1 VESLFR
7 SAELECCN
15 SRRSGVSFTALDK
28 DKDPVHRIGL
38 LFVASLIAASAAFD
52 QVATHPPV
60 PAAESRLQEQIAHI
74 AGQAFADGG
83 AAALLQSLTDE
94 IGGRVTGSPQSRE
107 ASEWILKELKD
118 AGYDSA
124 HFEEYAL
131 ETAWKR
137 GPAEGEILSP
147 AQFHLHVGAYGWVP
161 GTNGR
166 VESRV
171 VDLGSPPSNDL
182 PGTNES
188 LSGAAIIVDVHS
200 IGNTPGQVMRAAM
213 ASQLARAGAAA
224 MLIPSDKPGRMLYTS
239 AYGMYPRAPIPIL
252 SIGKEDTAF
261 LRRLLA
267 RGPVKI
273 ALDIKNSFERPQG
286 ERNVIADLPGEHP
299 DEVTLLGAH
308 FDSWDPAQG
317 ADDNGTGVAAV
328 LEAARILKRLGVKPR
343 TTIRFAFFSGE
354 EEGNL
359 GSLAY
364 IDQHKAEL
372 GKLRAFL
379 LMDSGAQTPQGFYT
393 NGREDVASAARRV
406 LLPLASLGDSEVTTE
421 ADLES
426 DNGTFMTVGVPC
438 LTLKVAPGDY
448 EVRHHA
454 VTDTFDNVNLQLLA
468 RDTAVIAVAS
478 WLVAN
483 QETRLAPLQSAS
495 EIRDLFR
502 KTGLES
508 GRDLLFRSLPK

>member
-1 VESLFR
+1 MKNFSFR
-7 SAELECCN
+7 S
-15 SRRSGVSFTALDK
+15 F
-28 DKDPVHRIGL
+28 
-38 LFVASLIAASAAFD
+38 LIAKTSVKRNFLFGVAMVGAASILGLAAMGD
-52 QVATHPPV
+52 DGAKNVSQ
-60 PAAESRLQEQIAHI
+60 QEQIARITGDAI
-74 AGQAFADGG
+74 AGGG
-83 AAALLQSLTDE
+83 AAAYLQTLTDD
-94 IGGRVTGSPQSRE
+94 IGARITGSPESR
-107 ASEWILKELKD
+107 ATAEWIRKELKT

-124 HFEEYAL
+124 HFEEYPL

-147 AQFHLHVGAYGWVP
+147 VPFRLHVGSYGWVP
-161 GTNGR
+161 GTKGR
-166 VESRV
+166 VEASV

-182 PGTNES
+182 PKVQGT
-188 LSGAAIIVDVHS
+188 LRGAAVLVDVHS
-200 IGNTPGQVMRAAM
+200 IGATPSQVMRSAIAAE
-213 ASQLARAGAAA
+213 LARAGAAA

-239 AYGMYPRAPIPIL
+239 AYGFYPRAALPIL
-252 SIGKEDTAF
+252 SIGKEDAAF

-273 ALDIKNSFERPQG
+273 ALNISNSLERSQAG

-299 DEVTLLGAH
+299 EEVTLLGAH

-364 IDQHKAEL
+364 VEQHKAEL
-372 GKLRAFL
+372 GNLRAFL
-379 LMDSGAQTPQGFYT
+379 LMDSGAQVPQGFYT
-393 NGREDVASAARRV
+393 NGREDVAAAARRALM
-406 LLPLASLGDSEVTTE
+406 LLSPLSASEVTTE

-426 DNGTFMTVGVPC
+426 DNGTFMAVGVPC
-438 LTLKVAPGDY
+438 LTLKVAAGDY
-448 EVRHHA
+448 EARHHA
-454 VTDTFDNVNLQLLA
+454 VTDTFDNVNLPMLA
-468 RDTAVIAVAS
+468 QDTAVMAGAA

-483 QETRLAPLQSAS
+483 EEHRLAPLQSGA
-495 EIRDLFR
+495 EIQELFR
-502 KTGLES
+502 KTGLEA
-508 GRDLLFRSLPK
+508 GRDLLFRQMHK

>member
-1 VESLFR
+1 MPQPAKAF
-7 SAELECCN
+7 A
-15 SRRSGVSFTALDK
+15 SFTAFDK
-28 DKDPVHRIGL
+28 DKEPMHRIGL
-38 LFVASLIAASAAFD
+38 LLVALLIAANAALG
-52 QVATHPPV
+52 QAATPPPV
-60 PAAESRLQEQIAHI
+60 KAAESRLQEQIAHI

-94 IGGRVTGSPQSRE
+94 IGERVTGSPRSRK
-107 ASEWILKELKD
+107 ASEWILKQLKD

-124 HFEEYAL
+124 HFEEYPL

-147 AQFHLHVGAYGWVP
+147 VQFHLHVGAYGWVP
-161 GTNGR
+161 GTKGR
-166 VESRV
+166 IEALV

-182 PGTNES
+182 PKTPDMNAS
-188 LSGAAIIVDVHS
+188 LSGAAVVVDVHS
-200 IGNTPGQVMRAAM
+200 IGNTPSQVMRAAM

-252 SIGKEDTAF
+252 SIGKEDTAL

-267 RGPVKI
+267 RGSVKI
-273 ALDIKNSFERPQG
+273 ALDIQNSFERSPG

-328 LEAARILKRLGVKPR
+328 LEAARILKRLGIKPR

-364 IDQHKAEL
+364 VDQHKTDL

-379 LMDSGAQTPQGFYT
+379 LMDSGAQAPQGFYT
-393 NGREDVASAARRV
+393 NGRDDVAFAARRA
-406 LLPLASLGDSEVTTE
+406 LLPLAPLGASEVTTE

-468 RDTAVIAVAS
+468 QDTAVMAAAS

-483 QETRLAPLQSAS
+483 QETRLAPLQSAA
-495 EIRDLFR
+495 EIRELFR
-502 KTGLES
+502 KTGLEA
-508 GRDLLFRSLPK
+508 GQDLLFGSFPK